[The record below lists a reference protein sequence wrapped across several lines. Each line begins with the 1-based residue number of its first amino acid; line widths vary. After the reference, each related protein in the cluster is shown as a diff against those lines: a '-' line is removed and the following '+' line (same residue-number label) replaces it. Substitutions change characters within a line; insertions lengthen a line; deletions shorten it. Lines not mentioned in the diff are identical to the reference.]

1 MAKRTI
7 RKTVLEI
14 VPVRSYDIEGQ
25 YYQLD
30 DGSCMDLMQ
39 IRSKDLVN
47 SSEDEVEYDCLKFAR
62 AYRLYADDIKI
73 LCLNFPC
80 DNSRQKRFLE
90 HKIKNTRN
98 EIFREQLEK
107 KKRELEWL
115 EKNDTTREYYFML
128 FAKNLE
134 ELEKNR
140 RTLSASLGAGQE
152 GLVGKI
158 SPEKKHQVLSRL
170 YNKCSLANS

>member
-1 MAKRTI
+1 MGKAKVKKTI
-7 RKTVLEI
+7 LEI
-14 VPVRSYDIEGQ
+14 IPVRSYDTEKQ
-25 YYQLD
+25 CYRMK

-39 IRSKDLVN
+39 IQSKDLVN

-80 DNSRQKRFLE
+80 DCSRQKRFLE

-107 KKRELEWL
+107 KKKELEWL

-128 FAKNLE
+128 FAKNPE
-134 ELEKNR
+134 EMEKNR
-140 RTLSASLGAGQE
+140 RTLAASLGGGRG
-152 GLVGKI
+152 GLVGTI
-158 SPEKKHQVLSRL
+158 SPEKKQQILFRI
-170 YNKCSLANS
+170 YNKCNLVNS

>member
-14 VPVRSYDIEGQ
+14 VPVRSYDTEGQ
-25 YYQLD
+25 YYQLN

-62 AYRLYADDIKI
+62 VYRLYADDIKI

-128 FAKNLE
+128 FAKNQE